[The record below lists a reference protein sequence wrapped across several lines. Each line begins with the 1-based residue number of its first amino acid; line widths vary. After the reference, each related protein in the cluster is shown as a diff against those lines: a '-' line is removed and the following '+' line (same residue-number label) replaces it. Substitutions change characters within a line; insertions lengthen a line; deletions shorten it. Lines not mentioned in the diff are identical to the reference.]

1 MLPSRNS
8 NNLQKFLPLKLA
20 VDNTAAVEAK
30 QAALRAANKLA
41 AEKILLSIKSQL
53 DASSVT
59 RVTHDTVR

>member
-1 MLPSRNS
+1 MLQLKKQ
-8 NNLQKFLPLKLA
+8 NNLQGLLKLA
-20 VDNTAAVEAK
+20 VDNTAAIEAK

-53 DASSVT
+53 DSSSVS